1 LLDGIIEMYYGFLSV
16 VFSPVLGLP
25 VIYAVIIMAM
35 CLSFTTTMIYKFGA
49 NQEEIKKIREEQ
61 KALNAK
67 VREVQKEDPEKA
79 NKLMGEVLKLTN
91 KQMKMNMKPMMLSMI
106 VVVGTFPWLGTVFVG
121 PVLTLPFTIPFLGA
135 EFGWFAVYIVVAILF
150 GMGLRKK
157 LGMV

>member
-1 LLDGIIEMYYGFLSV
+1 MYYELLSV
-16 VFSPVLGLP
+16 VFSPILGLP
-25 VIYAVIIMAM
+25 TVYAVIIMAM

-49 NQEEIKKIREEQ
+49 DQDAMKKLREEQ

-67 VREVQKEDPEKA
+67 VKEVQKEDPEKA
-79 NKLMGEVLKLTN
+79 SKLMSEVLKLTN
-91 KQMKMNMKPMMLSMI
+91 KQMKMNMKPMMISMI
-106 VVVGTFPWLGTVFVG
+106 VVVGTFPWLGTVFTG
-121 PVLTLPFTIPFLGA
+121 PVITLPFEIPFLGA

>member
-1 LLDGIIEMYYGFLSV
+1 MVVEIYFGLLTTI
-16 VFSPVLGLP
+16 FSPVLALP
-25 VIYAVIIMAM
+25 AYIAETIIAGVVVFI
-35 CLSFTTTMIYKFGA
+35 STMFYKFLADQGA
-49 NQEEIKKIREEQ
+49 IKKLREEQ
-61 KALNAK
+61 KAISKK
-67 VREVQKEDPEKA
+67 VKEIQKEDPEKA
-79 NKLMGEVLKLTN
+79 NALMKEALKLTN

>member
-1 LLDGIIEMYYGFLSV
+1 MLDGIIEMYYGFLSV

-79 NKLMGEVLKLTN
+79 NALMKEALKLTN
-91 KQMKMNMKPMMLSMI
+91 KQMKMNMKPMIATM
-106 VVVGTFPWLGTVFVG
+106 VVAFMVFPWIAQTFTG
-121 PVLTLPFTIPFLGA
+121 PVLILPFELPFLGA
-135 EFGWFAVYIVVAILF
+135 EIGWLAWYFVVAMIMNISF
-150 GMGLRKK
+150 RKA
-157 LGMV
+157 LGII